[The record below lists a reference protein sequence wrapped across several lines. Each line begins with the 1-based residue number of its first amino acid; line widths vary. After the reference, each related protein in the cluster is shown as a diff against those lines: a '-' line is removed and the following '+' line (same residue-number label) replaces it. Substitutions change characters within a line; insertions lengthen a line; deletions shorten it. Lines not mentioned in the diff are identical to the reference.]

1 MLWFRG
7 AIFTILVP
15 AVVAGYVPWLLAN
28 STLSPRRFAAGYWRI
43 GWVLVVI
50 GAAIYLRC
58 LLSFLAAH
66 GTPAIFFSRGLRAI
80 WGEEPPSLVRSSL
93 YRYSRNPMYLGVLT
107 LILGEA
113 LVYKS
118 LPVALYA
125 LGLFAF
131 FHLLV
136 VFVEEPHLR
145 AREGQSYEDY
155 RRRTP
160 RWLGKKGSF

>member
-1 MLWFRG
+1 MLWLRG
-7 AIFTILVP
+7 VIFTILVP
-15 AVVAGYVPWLLAN
+15 AVVAGYVPW
-28 STLSPRRFAAGYWRI
+28 TLSPRRLASGYWQI
-43 GWVLVVI
+43 GWVLVAI

-58 LLSFLAAH
+58 LVSFLAAR

-80 WGEEPPSLVRSSL
+80 WGEEPPSLVQSSL
-93 YRYSRNPMYLGVLT
+93 YRFSRNPMYLGVLI

-113 LVYKS
+113 LIYRS
-118 LPVALYA
+118 LPIALYA

-145 AREGQSYEDY
+145 AREGPTYDDY
-155 RRRTP
+155 RRHTP
-160 RWLGKKGSF
+160 RWLGKGR